1 MSLINIAHLTF
12 AYEGSYDNI
21 FEDVSFQID
30 TDWKLG
36 FTGRNGRG
44 KTTFLNLL
52 MEKYPYE
59 GTISSTVE
67 FEYFP
72 YPVPDTSK
80 DTLSVLEEILPD
92 FAYWMLVRELTILE
106 VDEGVLYRP
115 FSTLSNGEQTKV
127 LLAVM
132 FLKENC
138 FLLIDEPT
146 NHLDVRGRELV
157 SRYLSTKKGFIL
169 ISHDRAF
176 LDGCI
181 DHILSINKTNIEVQ
195 KGNFSSW
202 YENKERQDHFEME
215 QNERLRKDIR
225 RLEAAARQ
233 SREWAD
239 KVERTKIGYKPHA
252 DKLDSFG
259 GRAYLGEQSRRM
271 QQRRKNLENRQQ
283 KEISEKQKLLKNIE
297 NADDLKI
304 FQADYH
310 TDRFLQLK
318 DVAISYGTEK
328 PVCSGVSFTLNK
340 GDRIALCG
348 KNGCGKSSIL
358 KLICGLP
365 IPCTGTLEIGSG
377 LKISYVPQDTSHLS
391 GSLTDYAKEQGI
403 DESIFKAILRKLDFS
418 RIQFEKNME
427 DYSGGQK
434 KKVLLAAS
442 LCNPAHLHVWDE
454 PMNFVDVI
462 SRIQMEEL
470 ILQYCPTLLFV
481 DHDRVFTEKI
491 ATKIINL

>member
-1 MSLINIAHLTF
+1 M
-12 AYEGSYDNI
+12 
-21 FEDVSFQID
+21 
-30 TDWKLG
+30 
-36 FTGRNGRG
+36 
-44 KTTFLNLL
+44 
-52 MEKYPYE
+52 
-59 GTISSTVE
+59 
-67 FEYFP
+67 
-72 YPVPDTSK
+72 
-80 DTLSVLEEILPD
+80 
-92 FAYWMLVRELTILE
+92 
-106 VDEGVLYRP
+106 
-115 FSTLSNGEQTKV
+115 
-127 LLAVM
+127 
-132 FLKENC
+132 
-138 FLLIDEPT
+138 IDEPT

-202 YENKERQDHFEME
+202 YENKERQDHFEMA

-297 NADDLKI
+297 NSDDLKI

-318 DVAISYGTEK
+318 DVAISYGAKKT
-328 PVCSGVSFTLNK
+328 VCSGVSFTLNK

-358 KLICGLP
+358 KLICGLS
-365 IPCTGTLEIGSG
+365 IPYTGTLEIGSG

-391 GSLTDYAKEQGI
+391 GSLTNYAKEQGI

-442 LCNPAHLHVWDE
+442 LCNPAHLHIWDE

-470 ILQYCPTLLFV
+470 ILQYRPTLLFV

-491 ATKIINL
+491 ATKIVNL